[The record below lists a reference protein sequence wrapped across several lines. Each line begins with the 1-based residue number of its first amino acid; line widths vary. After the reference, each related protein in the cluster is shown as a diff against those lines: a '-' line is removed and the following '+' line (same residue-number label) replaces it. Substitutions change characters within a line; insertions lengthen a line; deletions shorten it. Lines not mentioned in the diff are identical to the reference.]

1 MYTLKKRMYKLRK
14 EIDIHRL
21 NWSYLVDNPHPGA
34 TKLIQE
40 NIDKIRSE
48 DFYCISRNPMHIDII
63 LKNMDKI
70 HFGYL
75 SENPAAMHLLLKQPE
90 RINLELFSLNPNF
103 KAIEIIE
110 KMILENI
117 EIKYRLIN
125 RADRGNLLRNIK
137 YPHKISFILLAM
149 NSNPKAMELLEK
161 YDEHFLKTS
170 FEYDQW
176 SILSENPS
184 AAYLLKK
191 YPEKIDWSRIVYNTN
206 PEAIRIIEQNLDKIS
221 SFVYLS
227 ENENAVHI
235 IEPNLHKI
243 HDWIFLSKNKKAM
256 HILEKNL
263 DKVNWKTFSENPSAI
278 DILLENL
285 DKVCYNRLSKNP
297 AIFEYDY
304 QSLKERCDIYREEL
318 MKKTMYPLRI
328 QKLLEQGID
337 LEDLEFYL

>member
-1 MYTLKKRMYKLRK
+1 MYKLRK
-14 EIDIHRL
+14 EIDIDKL
-21 NWSYLVDNPHPGA
+21 NWSYFVDNPHPGA
-34 TKLIQE
+34 SKLIQE
-40 NIDKIRSE
+40 NIDKITQE
-48 DFYCISRNPMHIDII
+48 DFYSISQNPNHMDII

-70 HFGYL
+70 HSGYL
-75 SENPAAMHLLLKQPE
+75 SENPAAMHLLLKEPE
-90 RINLELFSLNPNF
+90 RIDWELFSLNPNF
-103 KAIEIIE
+103 KPMEIIE
-110 KMILENI
+110 KIILENI

-149 NSNPKAMELLEK
+149 NSNPKAMELIEK
-161 YDEHFLKTS
+161 YHNHFLNHSLEETLS
-170 FEYDQW
+170 A
-176 SILSENPS
+176 LSENPN

-227 ENENAVHI
+227 ENENAIHI

-243 HDWIFLSKNKKAM
+243 HNWIFLSKNKKAM

-304 QSLKERCDIYREEL
+304 QGLKDHCDIYREEL
-318 MKKTMYPLRI
+318 IKKTMHPSRI

-337 LEDLEFYL
+337 LEDLDFYL

>member
-14 EIDIHRL
+14 EIDIHKL

-40 NIDKIRSE
+40 NIDKISRE
-48 DFYCISRNPMHIDII
+48 DFYSISQNPNHMDII

-70 HFGYL
+70 HSGYL
-75 SENPAAMHLLLKQPE
+75 SVNPAAMHLLLKSPE
-90 RINLELFSLNPNF
+90 LINWELFSLNSNF

-110 KMILENI
+110 KIILENMD
-117 EIKYRLIN
+117 IKYRLIN
-125 RADRGNLLRNIK
+125 RADRGNLLDKKNRPDNI
-137 YPHKISFILLAM
+137 YWTLLAM
-149 NSNPKAMELLEK
+149 NSNPKAIELIEKYHKHFLNHSLQETLSVLSKNPNAVYLLE
-161 YDEHFLKTS
+161 
-170 FEYDQW
+170 
-176 SILSENPS
+176 N
-184 AAYLLKK
+184 
-191 YPEKIDWSRIVYNTN
+191 YPQYIDWETIVYNTN
-206 PEAIRIIEQNLDKIS
+206 PDAIRIIEQNLDKIS

-235 IEPNLHKI
+235 IENNLDKI
-243 HDWIFLSKNKKAM
+243 HDWTFLSKNKKAM

-263 DKVNWKTFSENPSAI
+263 DKVNWKTFSENEAAI

-285 DKVCYNRLSKNP
+285 HKVCYNRLSKNP

-304 QSLKERCDIYREEL
+304 QGLKEHCDIYREEL
-318 MKKTMYPLRI
+318 MKKTMHPSRI